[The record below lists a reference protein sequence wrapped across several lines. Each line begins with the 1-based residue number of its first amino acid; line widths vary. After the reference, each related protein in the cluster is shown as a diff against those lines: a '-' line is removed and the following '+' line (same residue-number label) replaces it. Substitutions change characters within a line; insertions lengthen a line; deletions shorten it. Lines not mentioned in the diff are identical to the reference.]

1 MKQITVRL
9 KDGQFLREE
18 IERIA
23 RERNVRAGVILS
35 LVGGVRNVHLRMP
48 KLETGEHIIKDL
60 DGPFEIVSCTGTVS
74 PDGCHI
80 HFSISDRN
88 GDCYGGH
95 LKEGC
100 AIFYTV
106 ELVIGIFED
115 AEYHKVMDANT
126 GFEELNV
133 KSLK

>member
-9 KDGQFLREE
+9 REGQFLREE
-18 IERIA
+18 IERIVA
-23 RERNVRAGVILS
+23 EQNIHAGVILS
-35 LVGGVRNVHLRMP
+35 LVGGLRNARLRLP
-48 KLETGEHIIKDL
+48 RLDTGEHIVKESN
-60 DGPFEIVSCTGTVS
+60 GPFEIVSGTGTLS

-80 HFSISDRN
+80 HLSVSDRS
-88 GDCYGGH
+88 GYCQGGH

-100 AIFYTV
+100 AVFYTV

-115 AEYHKVMDANT
+115 IEYRRVLDTDT

-133 KSLK
+133 RSL

>member
-9 KDGQFLREE
+9 QEGQFLREE
-18 IERIA
+18 IERITK
-23 RERNVRAGVILS
+23 EQDIRAGVILS
-35 LVGGVRNVHLRMP
+35 LVGGVKNARLRMP
-48 KLETGEHIIKDL
+48 KLETGEHTIKDL
-60 DGPFEIVSCTGTVS
+60 DGPFEIVSGTGTVS

-80 HFSISDRN
+80 HLSVSDRN
-88 GDCYGGH
+88 GDCIGGH

-115 AEYHKVMDANT
+115 VEYRRVMDADT
-126 GFEELNV
+126 GFEELGV
-133 KSLK
+133 KSL